1 MYIILPLPGPY
12 CAADVQYK
20 FIFLP
25 NLCIQGHDVNCMNK
39 IYGHHSF
46 GRRFNAYFLAGSC
59 PLWGYAS
66 KDPQR
71 MAIIHF
77 PDLTTHSNMKTP
89 TGNHSATEQVQE
101 ADTQAKWI
109 LNDVCTSQQIEN
121 KNESTDKLTKKFQF
135 SMKGS
140 FINSFLYEHYK
151 LRFIGQLCPFRCTR
165 CFIGNR
171 FPDAALKWAYICR
184 HSGLHHRFPVGKIP
198 SVPYMD
204 ADRVTHKFTT
214 NHLFASKLQCT
225 FAVASYWRVVSTK
238 SLRRNRYFKSN

>member
-1 MYIILPLPGPY
+1 MYVHYIASPGPY

-77 PDLTTHSNMKTP
+77 PDLSTHSNMKTP
-89 TGNHSATEQVQE
+89 TGNHSTTEHVQQ
-101 ADTQAKWI
+101 ANTQAKWI
-109 LNDVCTSQQIEN
+109 LNDACSKSKKEYTEKQYNTDPGACTI
-121 KNESTDKLTKKFQF
+121 
-135 SMKGS
+135 
-140 FINSFLYEHYK
+140 H
-151 LRFIGQLCPFRCTR
+151 
-165 CFIGNR
+165 
-171 FPDAALKWAYICR
+171 
-184 HSGLHHRFPVGKIP
+184 
-198 SVPYMD
+198 
-204 ADRVTHKFTT
+204 
-214 NHLFASKLQCT
+214 
-225 FAVASYWRVVSTK
+225 RVVT
-238 SLRRNRYFKSN
+238 NRHGNKWKEHHQTPNRGK